1 MRRIVPVLTA
11 VAATLALAAPASAG
25 TARSH
30 KINATVDGSVVRPG
44 STVVSAFLLR
54 DNALG
59 TGAGRLNVRSSGNQ
73 NANTSTTG
81 TATAYL
87 PGGTLRFRMTLRF
100 GTPANGQIPVSG
112 TGEATGGTGK
122 FRGVTGDLEL
132 DGSQN
137 TQTLVFKT
145 KVTGRLRW

>member
-1 MRRIVPVLTA
+1 MRRTVPLL
-11 VAATLALAAPASAG
+11 AALAAALALAAPASAG
-25 TARSH
+25 TAKSH
-30 KINATVDGSVVRPG
+30 AINASVDGSVVRSG

-54 DNALG
+54 DKALG
-59 TGAGRLNVRSSGNQ
+59 TGAGRLNVKSSGTQ
-73 NANTSTTG
+73 ANSSTTG

-87 PGGTLRFRMTLRF
+87 AGGTLRFRMTLKF
-100 GTPANGQIPVSG
+100 GTPANGQIPVTG

-122 FRGVTGDLEL
+122 YRGATGDLEL
-132 DGSQN
+132 DGTQN